1 MEIVSKNQFKWS
13 SSSSNDK
20 IVKAVSQFDKW
31 LSEDP
36 NKGLIKINSLLNIK
50 NQRSLKCGD
59 KEFINIENAITDQ
72 EKLAIYESIKN
83 VTYVAKKQA
92 SALTKPIE
100 PLTGLQIWERKV
112 PIETV
117 GLYVP
122 GGSAPLVSSLI
133 MQAVPAKIAGCNN
146 IVICTPP
153 LASGKVHPAILWT
166 AKQLGISEIFKIG
179 GAQAILALANGY
191 FSIPK
196 VQKIFGPGN
205 AYVAAA
211 KSLVSNKIAID
222 MHAGPSEVM
231 IVTNSLRNTSLAAA
245 DILSQ
250 LEHGEDSKGCVLSNS
265 EQVLQE
271 IQNNIINKSKSMPRS
286 SVLTKSLR
294 NVQLVK
300 TKSKKEIIKIIN
312 QSAPEHLVL
321 LDDDFPTY
329 VNEVCNAGSVF
340 CGPLSPVA
348 FGDYASGSNHV
359 LPTDGWAKSSSPLS
373 VDAFMKKICFQ
384 SANVKGFNSLA
395 QSVIALSNLEGLE
408 AHKRSVEER
417 LNTFDV
423 AFENNF
429 IIRETKETSVYC
441 SVNVQGTG
449 LYEID
454 TGIKFL
460 DHMLE
465 QLARNSSFD
474 IYLKCKG
481 DIEIDT
487 HHTIEDVSIVLG
499 EAINK
504 NLGNRDGIIRYA
516 DISLV
521 MDECKAS
528 ATIDLCSRT
537 NLKLKLPKMLPYV
550 GDFPSEMLFHF
561 IDSFV
566 KNAQFTCHIKLEG
579 QNSHHI
585 IEATFKVLGQA
596 LKQAVNHSALPSS
609 TKGIL

>member
-1 MEIVSKNQFKWS
+1 MEVITKNQFKWT
-13 SSSSNDK
+13 SSSSNK
-20 IVKAVSQFDKW
+20 NIIKTVSQFDKW

-36 NKGLIKINSLLNIK
+36 KKGLIKINSLLNIK

-59 KEFINIENAITDQ
+59 KEFINIEKAITDQ

-153 LASGKVHPAILWT
+153 LASGKVHPAVLWT

-179 GAQAILALANGY
+179 GAQAILAMANGY

-231 IVTNSLRNTSLAAA
+231 VVTNSLRNTSLAAA

-271 IQNNIINKSKSMPRS
+271 IQNNIISKSKSMPRS

-300 TKSKKEIIKIIN
+300 TKSKKEIIEIIN

-329 VNEVCNAGSVF
+329 VNEVSNAGSVF

-373 VDAFMKKICFQ
+373 VEAFMKKICFQ

-395 QSVIALSNLEGLE
+395 QYVIALSNLEGLE

-417 LNTFDV
+417 LNTFNV
-423 AFENNF
+423 ACENNF

-481 DIEIDT
+481 DVEIDT

-579 QNSHHI
+579 QNTHHI

-596 LKQAVNHSALPSS
+596 LKHAVIHSALPSS

>member
-1 MEIVSKNQFKWS
+1 MEVISKNQFKWT
-13 SSSSNDK
+13 SSSSNKK
-20 IVKAVSQFDKW
+20 IVSTVSRFDKW

-36 NKGLIKINSLLNIK
+36 KKGLKRINSLLNIK
-50 NQRSLKCGD
+50 NQRSLKCEA
-59 KEFINIENAITDQ
+59 KEFINIEQAITDQ

-83 VTYVAKKQA
+83 ITYVAKKQ
-92 SALTKPIE
+92 SSGLTKPIE
-100 PLTGLQIWERKV
+100 PLTGLQIWERKI

-122 GGSAPLVSSLI
+122 GGTAPLVSSLI

-166 AKQLGISEIFKIG
+166 AKQLGISEIYKIG
-179 GAQAILALANGY
+179 GAQAILAMANGY
-191 FSIPK
+191 FNIPK

-222 MHAGPSEVM
+222 MQAGPSEVM
-231 IVTNSLRNTSLAAA
+231 VVTNSLRNTSLAAV

-250 LEHGEDSKGCVLSNS
+250 LEHGEDSKGCVVSNS
-265 EQVLQE
+265 KQVLLE
-271 IQNNIINKSKSMPRS
+271 IQSSILNKSKSLPRS
-286 SVLTKSLR
+286 SILTKTLK

-300 TKSKKEIIKIIN
+300 TKSKKEIIEIIN

-321 LDDDFPTY
+321 LDDDYPTY
-329 VNEVCNAGSVF
+329 VNEVSSAGSVF

-359 LPTDGWAKSSSPLS
+359 LPTDGWAKSTSGLS
-373 VDAFMKKICFQ
+373 VDAFMKKISFQ
-384 SANVKGFNSLA
+384 TANANGFSSLA
-395 QSVIALSNLEGLE
+395 ESVIALSSLEGLE

-417 LNTFDV
+417 LTSLNVTASND
-423 AFENNF
+423 F
-429 IIRETKETSVYC
+429 IIRETKETSIYC

-481 DIEIDT
+481 DVNIDT

-504 NLGNRDGIIRYA
+504 NLGNRDGITRYA

-521 MDECKAS
+521 MDECKAN

-537 NLKLKLPKMLPYV
+537 NLKLTLPKMLPYV

-566 KNAQFTCHIKLEG
+566 KNAQFTCHLKIAGE
-579 QNSHHI
+579 NTHHI
-585 IEATFKVLGQA
+585 IETTFKALGQA
-596 LKQAVNHSALPSS
+596 LKQAVGYSALPSS

>member
-1 MEIVSKNQFKWS
+1 MEVITKNQFKWT
-13 SSSSNDK
+13 SSSSNK
-20 IVKAVSQFDKW
+20 NIIKTVSQFDKW

-36 NKGLIKINSLLNIK
+36 KKGLIKINSLLNIK

-59 KEFINIENAITDQ
+59 KEFINIEKAITDQ

-153 LASGKVHPAILWT
+153 LASGKVHPAVLWT

-179 GAQAILALANGY
+179 GAQAILAMANGY

-205 AYVAAA
+205 GYVAAA

-231 IVTNSLRNTSLAAA
+231 VVTNSLRNTSLAAA

-271 IQNNIINKSKSMPRS
+271 IQNNIISKSKSMPRS

-300 TKSKKEIIKIIN
+300 TKSKKEIIEIIN

-329 VNEVCNAGSVF
+329 VNEVSNAGSVF

-373 VDAFMKKICFQ
+373 VEAFMKKICFQ

-395 QSVIALSNLEGLE
+395 QYVIALSNLEGLE

-417 LNTFDV
+417 LNTFNV
-423 AFENNF
+423 ACENNF

-481 DIEIDT
+481 DVEIDT

-579 QNSHHI
+579 QNTHHI

-596 LKQAVNHSALPSS
+596 LKHAVIHSALPSS